1 MSGISIDDLWFELQR
16 RVPLYKTGT
25 TMPDDSLLGYDGDP
39 NSVDKDNTSGEQ
51 LIYYSPQGT
60 LYQESGGNMWRKSE
74 TPNVW
79 IPVGSGSGSGSS
91 LWIDEGN
98 GSISYDGQILYS
110 NVYATESDLPNPGVH
125 HGMFAHVHNTGGAY
139 FSHAGVWVRL
149 VEQSPNGDVD
159 ISGDLIVAG
168 STTLSGDL
176 VIDGDSILIGKSV
189 DSSLIIPFGKID
201 GDIVPSLTHTYD
213 IGASD
218 LRWSTLYTSHIDT
231 TSTLSRTL
239 TSDTISFI
247 SEESTGGVSPT
258 SPIGIDAEVETID
271 YTDIK
276 NFKETHTIVSTYSA
290 QWTFEHIHMLSRGS
304 FTMDTPNTDDGF
316 GTEREFL
323 CMQSNNFAGDAK
335 YNTLNHT
342 HALVLPFDTQI
353 KKIVIRASA
362 TAGDDVQV
370 GIHSNRGLE
379 PIDGYAYT
387 YFLEQPIETQTIN
400 FEENFQTKIVT
411 FSPNASASEGDTIG
425 ISLSAETA
433 INATSIT
440 IVLLCRS

>member
-1 MSGISIDDLWFELQR
+1 MAGISIDDLWFELQR
-16 RVPLYKTGT
+16 RVPLYKNGT
-25 TMPDDSLLGYDGDP
+25 TMPDGSLLGYDGDP
-39 NSVDKDNTSGEQ
+39 NDVDKDNSPGE
-51 LIYYSPQGT
+51 LLVYYSPQGT

-79 IPVGSGSGSGSS
+79 LPMGAGGGSGPIGDIPKYESVYSTVSANS
-91 LWIDEGN
+91 ACW
-98 GSISYDGQILYS
+98 YDTCKG
-110 NVYATESDLPNPGVH
+110 
-125 HGMFAHVHNTGGAY
+125 
-139 FSHAGVWVRL
+139 
-149 VEQSPNGDVD
+149 
-159 ISGDLIVAG
+159 GDLNVGGDLDVTG
-168 STTLSGDL
+168 SATLSGD
-176 VIDGDSILIGKSV
+176 VTIDGDSILIGKSV
-189 DSSLIIPFGKID
+189 DTTLIIPFGRID
-201 GDIVPSLTHTYD
+201 GDIIPSLTHTYD
-213 IGASD
+213 IGTSD
-218 LRWSTLYTSHIDT
+218 IRWNVLYTSHVDT

-239 TSDTISFI
+239 TSEAISLLGP
-247 SEESTGGVSPT
+247 ETGDPVSPT
-258 SPIGIDAEVETID
+258 SPVGDDREVETID
-271 YTDIK
+271 YDDVK

-304 FTMDTPNTDDGF
+304 FTMDTPNTDAGF

-335 YNTLNHT
+335 YNYINHT

-362 TAGDDVQV
+362 TAGDDVEV

-387 YFLEQPIETQTIN
+387 YFMEQPIETQTIN

-411 FSPNASASEGDTIG
+411 FSPNASASEGDTLG
-425 ISLSAETA
+425 ISLSGETA

>member
-1 MSGISIDDLWFELQR
+1 MAGISIDDLWFELQR

-25 TMPDDSLLGYDGDP
+25 TMPDGSLLGYDGDP
-39 NSVDKDNTSGEQ
+39 NDADKDNSPGE
-51 LIYYSPQGT
+51 LLVYYSPQGT

-79 IPVGSGSGSGSS
+79 LPVGSAGGGGSGDNVKYDSVYNTVSATSACWYDTCKGGNLEVTGDINITGS
-91 LWIDEGN
+91 
-98 GSISYDGQILYS
+98 
-110 NVYATESDLPNPGVH
+110 ATV
-125 HGMFAHVHNTGGAY
+125 
-139 FSHAGVWVRL
+139 
-149 VEQSPNGDVD
+149 
-159 ISGDLIVAG
+159 SGDI
-168 STTLSGDL
+168 
-176 VIDGDSILIGKSV
+176 VIDGDSILIGSGV
-189 DSSLIIPFGKID
+189 DTALIIPFGKFD
-201 GDIVPSLTHTYD
+201 GDLIPSLTHTYD
-213 IGASD
+213 IGTTD
-218 LRWSTLYTSHIDT
+218 LRWNALYTSHVDT
-231 TSTLSRTL
+231 TSTLSRTV

-247 SEESTGGVSPT
+247 GEEPTGPISPT

-271 YTDIK
+271 YTDVK
-276 NFKETHTIVSTYSA
+276 NFKETHTVVSTYSA
-290 QWTFEHIHMLSRGS
+290 QWTHEHIHMLSRGS
-304 FTMDTPNTDDGF
+304 FTMDTPATDAGF

-335 YNTLNHT
+335 YNNLNHT

-411 FSPNASASEGDTIG
+411 FTQNASAHEGDTIG